1 MYSSYF
7 AKIGIP
13 LVCARAREYIAN
25 AKKGNAR
32 SLKDSLACAT
42 IFAICVCV
50 CVCTNGGLCSCG
62 YIRKRAS
69 GRVWRH
75 TGCRDDGE
83 EVEKKEEKERE
94 REAGISSARGIPSTA
109 FGSTKLRGQRFAEV
123 RCTLDTFAFSPR

>member
-25 AKKGNAR
+25 AKKENAR

-50 CVCTNGGLCSCG
+50 CVQTAAYVPAAIYASERAAACG
-62 YIRKRAS
+62 DIQAAATTERK
-69 GRVWRH
+69 
-75 TGCRDDGE
+75 
-83 EVEKKEEKERE
+83 
-94 REAGISSARGIPSTA
+94 
-109 FGSTKLRGQRFAEV
+109 
-123 RCTLDTFAFSPR
+123 